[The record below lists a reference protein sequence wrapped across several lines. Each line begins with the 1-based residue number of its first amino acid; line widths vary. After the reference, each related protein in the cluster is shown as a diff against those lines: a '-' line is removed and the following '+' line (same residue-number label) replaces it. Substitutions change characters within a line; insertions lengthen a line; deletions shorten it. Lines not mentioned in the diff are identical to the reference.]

1 MTFVKFNTLE
11 VSFKGHMFYQFG
23 KQEFF
28 SLTDLHRSAQQQKNT
43 LLFFFF
49 KAKTEALLDVFAHLE
64 GNQSKAV
71 QGGRTSVTLQVSSP
85 LVTSESAG
93 FLNRATLLQFIAECD
108 TRQPCERRHR
118 RRGIIC
124 ASFHSVIRAAA
135 GACLTSSRLQLPG
148 VL

>member
-1 MTFVKFNTLE
+1 MSNSIRWKCHLKVTSSINLAN
-11 VSFKGHMFYQFG
+11 QN
-23 KQEFF
+23 FF
-28 SLTDLHRSAQQQKNT
+28 LGQICTDQSSNRKTHCYL
-43 LLFFFF
+43 FFF
-49 KAKTEALLDVFAHLE
+49 KAKTEAWLDVFAHLE

-93 FLNRATLLQFIAECD
+93 FLNRATLLQLIAECD

-118 RRGIIC
+118 WRGIIC
-124 ASFHSVIRAAA
+124 SSFHSVIRAAA

>member
-11 VSFKGHMFYQFG
+11 VSFKGHVLPIWQTRI
-23 KQEFF
+23 FF
-28 SLTDLHRSAQQQKNT
+28 FDRSAQIRAATEKHIAIY
-43 LLFFFF
+43 FFLKLKLKLCWTFSHIW
-49 KAKTEALLDVFAHLE
+49 KGT
-64 GNQSKAV
+64 KAV
-71 QGGRTSVTLQVSSP
+71 QGGRTSVMLQVSSP